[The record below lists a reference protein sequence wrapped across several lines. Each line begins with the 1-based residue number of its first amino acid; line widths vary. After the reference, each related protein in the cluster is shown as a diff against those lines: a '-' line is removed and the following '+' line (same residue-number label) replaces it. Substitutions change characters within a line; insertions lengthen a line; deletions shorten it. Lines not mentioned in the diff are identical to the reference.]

1 MDDPDLESVYDRRQ
15 ASGNWPRRGRW
26 NPDELPPWYR
36 ELLGDVC
43 ASLTAWRQG
52 EPGNG
57 FPASCDPR
65 RERHGRSRR
74 DRHACE

>member
-1 MDDPDLESVYDRRQ
+1 MDDPDIEPVYDRRQ
-15 ASGNWPRRGRW
+15 EAGNWPRRGRW
-26 NPDELPPWYR
+26 NPDELPEWYR
-36 ELLGDVC
+36 GLLGDVC
-43 ASLTAWRQG
+43 RSLTAWRQD

-65 RERHGRSRR
+65 RERQERSRR